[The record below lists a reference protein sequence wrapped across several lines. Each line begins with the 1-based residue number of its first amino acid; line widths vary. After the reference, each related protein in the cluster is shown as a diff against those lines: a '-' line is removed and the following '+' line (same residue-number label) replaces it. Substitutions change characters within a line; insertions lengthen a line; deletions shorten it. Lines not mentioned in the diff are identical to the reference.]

1 MKKNNVT
8 IKDVA
13 REAGV
18 SVATVSY
25 VINNNKEQ
33 SISEQTKQKIWQVVN
48 MLNYKPSV
56 YAKNLRMAP
65 NSKLIAVCSDTTS
78 SLYKAEYMLILES
91 LYNVFSKSYGL
102 LFQSKPFEEITT
114 VDAIIAYNS
123 SREDFYTIGNKNY
136 VPLIAL
142 DSNINDPLFFQITT
156 NYEEL
161 RLRAIEYFNSSFSFI
176 DLLPANK
183 ELEQEIRKVF
193 PDALLVSDLVSLER
207 TSIELSNTNC
217 ILTTSYTLYKFFS
230 AKGKN
235 VYYDTNL
242 LKNKCEQLFTCV
254 KQALSHEPFE
264 IHNYKI

>member
-65 NSKLIAVCSDTTS
+65 TSKLIAVCSDATS
-78 SLYKAEYMLILES
+78 SLYKAEYMLILEG
-91 LYNVFSKSYGL
+91 LYSVFSKSYGL
-102 LFQSKPFEEITT
+102 LFQSKPYEEMTN
-114 VDAIIAYNS
+114 VDAIISYNA
-123 SREDFYTIGNKNY
+123 SREDFYSIGNKNY

-161 RLRAIEYFNSSFSFI
+161 RLRASNYFNSSFTYI
-176 DLLPANK
+176 DLLPQNK
-183 ELEQEIRKVF
+183 ELEKEIYNSF
-193 PDALLVSDLVSLER
+193 DNPILVNDLISLER
-207 TSIELSNTNC
+207 ASKELGDVDNL
-217 ILTTSYTLYKFFS
+217 LTTSYTLYNFFKE
-230 AKGKN
+230 KGKN
-235 VYYDTNL
+235 IYFDIDL
-242 LKNKCEQLFTCV
+242 LKNKCEQVFTCC